1 MFSFKRRR
9 QKKEVLRKMKFYAI
23 KKMPKNSIRKVTKD
37 EVYYYTEYDHY
48 MNDDIWQALI
58 KFSERA
64 PSYYDKI
71 TRVSFGETTVVET
84 LKKDRD
90 HLMAFY

>member
-1 MFSFKRRR
+1 MFSFKKRR
-9 QKKEVLRKMKFYAI
+9 QKKEVLRKMKSFVI

-37 EVYYYTEYDHY
+37 EVYYYAEYDPY
-48 MNDDIWQALI
+48 MNDDIWQPLL

-71 TRVSFGETTVVET
+71 TRVSFGESGAGRMFFRVE
-84 LKKDRD
+84 
-90 HLMAFY
+90 